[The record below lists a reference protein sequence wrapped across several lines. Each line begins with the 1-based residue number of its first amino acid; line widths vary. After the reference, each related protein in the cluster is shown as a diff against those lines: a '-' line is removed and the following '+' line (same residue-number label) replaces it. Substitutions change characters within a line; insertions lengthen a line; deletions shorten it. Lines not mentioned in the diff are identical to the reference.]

1 MGAVNLS
8 GLTKMVQARY
18 PDTKKAGMADGKE
31 DSDVHVK
38 KIPIESALSRNIS
51 RKEHFHVIAKR
62 TQRQPRGRTL
72 GSTYV

>member
-1 MGAVNLS
+1 MS

-51 RKEHFHVIAKR
+51 RNAKKPSANTKKPCRNVIVASR
-62 TQRQPRGRTL
+62 DRLQ
-72 GSTYV
+72 